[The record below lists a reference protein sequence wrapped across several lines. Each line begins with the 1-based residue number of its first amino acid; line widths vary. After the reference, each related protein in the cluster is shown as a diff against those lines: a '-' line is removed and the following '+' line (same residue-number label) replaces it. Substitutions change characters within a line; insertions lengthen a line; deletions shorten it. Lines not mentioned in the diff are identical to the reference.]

1 MKTFA
6 SLVLAATLAVAASG
20 QTLIN
25 GQGATFPDPMYTKW
39 FSEYKKL
46 HSDVQIN
53 YTPTGSGAGIKAV
66 TEGTADFGGSD
77 AVMSEDELKAYKDK
91 HGGSDVLAFPTVM
104 GAVVVTYNV
113 KGVAGA
119 LNLTGPALAAI
130 YLGKITKWND
140 PELVKANPGI
150 NLPKSDIVVVHRSD
164 GSGTSYCFTDYLA
177 KVSPE
182 WLMKVG
188 KAASVSWPVGL
199 GGAKNEGVAGLIGQQ
214 ANSIGYVELAFAVQN
229 KLTYASMQ
237 NASGAFVKPS
247 LESVTAA
254 ATGAAKTMPEDF
266 RVSITN
272 APGKDAYPIST
283 FTWLLIPS
291 QFAAKDAAKK
301 KALTDFLG
309 WMLKDGQAMTAPL
322 TYAALPKEVVAKEVK
337 AIAKIK

>member
-1 MKTFA
+1 MKKT
-6 SLVLAATLAVAASG
+6 SVLVVAAALAAAASG

-46 HSDVQIN
+46 HSDIQIN

-66 TEGTADFGGSD
+66 IEGTADFGGSD
-77 AVMSEDELKAYKDK
+77 ALMTDDDLKAYRDK
-91 HGGSDVLAFPTVM
+91 HGSDVLAFPTVA
-104 GAVVVTYNV
+104 GAVVATYNIA
-113 KGVAGA
+113 GVTGS
-119 LNLTGPALAAI
+119 LNLTGQALADI

-140 PELVKANPGI
+140 PALVKANPGVS
-150 NLPKSDIVVVHRSD
+150 LPKNDIVVVHRSD
-164 GSGTSYCFTDYLA
+164 ASGTTYCFTDYLS

-182 WLMKVG
+182 WKMKVSN
-188 KAASVSWPVGL
+188 ASSVSWPVGL
-199 GGAKNEGVAGLIGQQ
+199 GGSKNEGVAGLVKQQ
-214 ANSIGYVELAFAVQN
+214 ANSIGYVELVFAVQN
-229 KLTYASMQ
+229 KLPYASMQ

-254 ATGAAKTMPEDF
+254 AAGAAKTMPDDF

-291 QFAAKDAAKK
+291 QFKDAAKK
-301 KALTDFLG
+301 KAITDFLG
-309 WMLKDGQAMTAPL
+309 WMLKDGQTMTAAL
-322 TYAALPKEVVAKEVK
+322 TFAPLPKEVVAKEVK